1 MLRSRATRTILGN
14 TITMRSKDSFKKLP
28 WKKKKN
34 IPRLSTL
41 IEMMR
46 SVNNLMKKLNP
57 ILL

>member
-1 MLRSRATRTILGN
+1 
-14 TITMRSKDSFKKLP
+14 MRSKDSFKKLP